1 VASASL
7 LSAVPSDAETLAGV
21 AARDLEAFQC
31 FFDTWFP
38 RVYAFALDKLGS
50 RVLAEAVTR
59 RSLRAALAELSGLDS
74 ETPVA
79 PWLLG
84 HLRREIAF
92 ARRPTPP

>member
-1 VASASL
+1 MASASPL
-7 LSAVPSDAETLAGV
+7 AAVPSDAETLAGV
-21 AARDLEAFQC
+21 AARDPEAFRR
-31 FFDTWFP
+31 FFDAWFP
-38 RVYAFALDKLGS
+38 RVHAFALRRLGS

-59 RSLRAALAELSGLDS
+59 RTLRAALAEVGGIDP

-84 HLRREIAF
+84 HLCREIAF